1 LTLPERQTCATWAA
15 AIDMDNELHALLRE
29 LEARL
34 MHTAEPDS
42 AAVFDE
48 LLADDFVE
56 FGRSGRVYD
65 KHRVLEELPHQPPAR
80 IAIADFHVR
89 QLADDLALVTYR
101 THVEGAPASE
111 ARHAVR
117 SSIWRRAG
125 SAWQM
130 IFHQGTPVAFH
141 VQV

>member
-1 LTLPERQTCATWAA
+1 VTSAA
-15 AIDMDNELHALLRE
+15 AIDMADELQAHLYE
-29 LEARL
+29 LEERL
-34 MHTAEPDS
+34 TRTTEPDS

-48 LLADDFVE
+48 LLANDFVE
-56 FGRSGRVYD
+56 FGRSGRVYN
-65 KHRVLEELPHQPPAR
+65 KRRVLEELPAQPPAR

-101 THVEGAPASE
+101 THVEGAAANE

-117 SSIWRRAG
+117 SSIWRRSG

-130 IFHQGTPVAFH
+130 IFHQGTPVP
-141 VQV
+141 